1 MKNLFKLSFLAAAFA
16 ALTLGLTG
24 CEKVKDSDL
33 ADTKW
38 RATVIYET
46 DESFSRSDM
55 YLQLDANHDA
65 TLYTAVSDRVYPN
78 PMTHSELALAGRW
91 SISKKTITLTMEKV
105 LAYDED
111 TTPPPE
117 EMFPISQTATLS
129 PDKTKLYITTDGETV
144 EFHKVSSWDD
154 EEEE

>member
-1 MKNLFKLSFLAAAFA
+1 MKNLFKISFFAAVFA
-16 ALTLGLTG
+16 ALALGLTG

-38 RATVIYET
+38 RATVIY
-46 DESFSRSDM
+46 DEDDYYARSDI
-55 YLQLDANHDA
+55 YLQMDANHDA
-65 TLYTAVSDRVYPN
+65 FIHTEAANRVYPQ
-78 PMTHSELALAGRW
+78 PMTHSNITLGGKW

-129 PDKTKLYITTDGETV
+129 PDKTKLYITAEGETI

-154 EEEE
+154 EEE